1 MTKYLLDASYI
12 IAHLAQ
18 DENSTQIDKIF
29 EEFYLGKV
37 KIYLLPLT
45 FYEVAKSLKNLVKGK
60 RINSTYTQKL
70 FDILTSFHFKIIQ
83 KDF

>member
-1 MTKYLLDASYI
+1 MPKYLLDASYI

-45 FYEVAKSLKNLVKGK
+45 FYEVANSLKNLVKVK
-60 RINSTYTQKL
+60 RINYTDIQKL
-70 FDILTSFHFKIIQ
+70 LDIFTSFRFKII
-83 KDF
+83 